1 MLYLSNNTLEREQ
14 IKQLLQPEKQ
24 KKFIVLPYCNYK
36 AENFAT
42 RLTKLVNDNFEQID
56 FKIAFKAPNEIGKK
70 FPFKDN
76 IKESKEQ
83 SLVVY
88 KIKCQTCN
96 EIYIGKTER
105 ILARRIKEH
114 NGKNSESAIRCHKEE
129 NPRHII
135 DASDIEIIDK
145 ADNNFKLMIKEMLH
159 INKMKP
165 MLDIQKKK
173 KQRHVYITAKHHHY
187 SKKSLTRLYVHYY
200 NTPYLVK
207 HKYSSYIY
215 VS

>member
-1 MLYLSNNTLEREQ
+1 MY
-14 IKQLLQPEKQ
+14 
-24 KKFIVLPYCNYK
+24 V
-36 AENFAT
+36 
-42 RLTKLVNDNFEQID
+42 
-56 FKIAFKAPNEIGKK
+56 
-70 FPFKDN
+70 
-76 IKESKEQ
+76 Q

-88 KIKCQTCN
+88 KIKWQTCN

-129 NPRHII
+129 NPGHII

-165 MLDIQKKK
+165 ML
-173 KQRHVYITAKHHHY
+173 
-187 SKKSLTRLYVHYY
+187 
-200 NTPYLVK
+200 NTQYAVWYKRRKNKDMFISQLNTIIIARKV
-207 HKYSSYIY
+207 
-215 VS
+215 